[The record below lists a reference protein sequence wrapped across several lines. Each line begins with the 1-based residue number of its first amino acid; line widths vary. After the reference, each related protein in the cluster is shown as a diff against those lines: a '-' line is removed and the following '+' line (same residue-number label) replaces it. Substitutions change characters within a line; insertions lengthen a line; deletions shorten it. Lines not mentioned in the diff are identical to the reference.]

1 MGPYE
6 KLFRF
11 LPANTAIGD
20 GNAVL
25 EILGIFGTLTSLKE
39 VALKHGSED
48 VPVPECPLVDDVLE
62 HDSLARVV
70 LDPEV
75 IY

>member
-25 EILGIFGTLTSLKE
+25 EILGIFGTLT
-39 VALKHGSED
+39 
-48 VPVPECPLVDDVLE
+48 
-62 HDSLARVV
+62 
-70 LDPEV
+70 
-75 IY
+75 